1 MILIGYD
8 GSEDARCAI
17 AQAATLM
24 PGHPAL
30 VLTVWTQAESGLTGL
45 RSGSTDSEWARADR
59 AQADRA
65 QAERAR
71 AEGAAAEG
79 AQLAHQFG
87 IDCAPCVRGH
97 RGGVAEAIL
106 EEAMRVDAQAIVVG
120 RGRGGGDEG
129 LAALPS
135 ALVARARCA
144 VLVAR
149 SAPAP
154 ARRAQG

>member
-30 VLTVWTQAESGLTGL
+30 VLTVWTQAESGVTGL
-45 RSGSTDSEWARADR
+45 RPGSTDSEWAR
-59 AQADRA
+59 ADRA